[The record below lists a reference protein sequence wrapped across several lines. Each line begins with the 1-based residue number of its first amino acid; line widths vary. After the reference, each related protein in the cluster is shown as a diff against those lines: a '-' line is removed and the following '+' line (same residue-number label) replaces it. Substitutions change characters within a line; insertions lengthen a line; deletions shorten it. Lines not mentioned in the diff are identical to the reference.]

1 MNAQMAYLLGMILG
15 NGEVQRNNRET
26 TITIDIP
33 YKNLRDDNGLE
44 VSVYVGASL
53 VDIRGI
59 IEPLVGRELVV
70 TQNRNSTKLSFIK
83 KNEDYAIR
91 EIMRFIGRGTHHRD
105 MTMSEELFL
114 ITSDEK
120 RELLR
125 GIADVTGH
133 IRRSNNAYGQD
144 GAHRVYIEI
153 PGNWSMV
160 ISIANMFKQL
170 DIPVQTINFGHPN
183 FRDGKLKK
191 YNEGKIDYWKKEH
204 QIKNYANE
212 FMPVGFNI
220 KHKQRALEQLT
231 RELLE
236 HMEPE
241 KTHKFYWEKTRRNQ
255 NKPIHP
261 GENDR
266 SLPSEIRGQHFNS
279 WQDLAEM
286 LGYHE

>member
-160 ISIANMFKQL
+160 ISIANMLKQL

-204 QIKNYANE
+204 QIKIYANE